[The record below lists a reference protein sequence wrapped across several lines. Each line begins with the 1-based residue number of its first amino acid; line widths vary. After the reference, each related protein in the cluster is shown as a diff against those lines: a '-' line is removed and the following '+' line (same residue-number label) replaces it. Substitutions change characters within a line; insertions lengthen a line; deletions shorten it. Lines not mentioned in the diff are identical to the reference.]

1 LFLAQRGDVAHVT
14 GTRTPIVL
22 SRVGDNK
29 ELARLITDGW
39 NSVHLI
45 IRSNVLIHNINGHLL
60 SVVIDDDPNR
70 ARTGLIG
77 VQVHVGPPMRIE
89 YRNWRLKKL

>member
-1 LFLAQRGDVAHVT
+1 LFLAQRGDVTHVT

-45 IRSNVLIHNINGHLL
+45 IRGNVLIHNINGHLL

-70 ARTGLIG
+70 ARAGLIG

-89 YRNWRLKKL
+89 YRNWRLKSL